1 VDLSLSA
8 RLAVGIALAAG
19 LAYAV
24 TPVAILAARRFSF
37 YDIPAATKVHKGPT
51 PYLGGAAVMLAFS
64 IALLVG
70 AGDAAR
76 TLPLLLGVAALL
88 VVGTIDDRVTV
99 SPAVR
104 VAIELAL
111 GAMLAATGLGWKL
124 GAGMPLDVVM
134 TALWVV
140 SIVNAFNLF
149 DNMDGQAST
158 MALVVSAG
166 ACALAVSTGAVW
178 AAAGSAALCGACAG
192 FLPHNLHKPAKIFL
206 GDGGSMPL
214 GFVVASLVAVSARSA
229 EPSTLALVVGF
240 MLVGLPALDTSL
252 VIVSRK
258 RRGVSLL
265 TGGQDH
271 LTHRTRR
278 QVGTPVR
285 VALVL
290 GSAQA
295 LLSALVVVA
304 THNSPVTIV
313 YVMLGFV
320 VCAATAIVSLEN
332 PETATAPA
340 ASVTAV
346 ALPPRR
352 ELVDL
357 GLLALLGLGAGMSP
371 LFEAYYST
379 GVWTPVGL
387 VLVVAAAAAA
397 IARTPRLGAPSAIAL
412 TGVSG
417 LGLWSLIS
425 TSWSP
430 AVEQGTLDANRWLV
444 YAAMLLLALVLVR
457 SRRHGEVLLAAAAVG
472 IGCVGVY
479 VIIHMFGSGGAV
491 GLFVNGRINSPL
503 GYINGQGCIFAMGCW
518 PALALA
524 ERRNPLQAGTG
535 AALAVLMACLALLS
549 ESRGAAIASLAA
561 VLLALVAIPG
571 RRRRTFA
578 LAFVAAG
585 VAAAAGSVVHIY
597 SVGVNG
603 TLAPSVVHAAAAA
616 MVEAALLA
624 GLAWGLVNAAAAY
637 ATARAG
643 TERRRTLERAATAA
657 AIALIAIP
665 LLAGAVKSSS
675 IEHRIS
681 SQWHQFVNLSDASAS
696 ASNATQSRLFSGSG
710 NRYDYWRVAYH
721 VFEANPLAGAGAG
734 GYTNSY
740 FKQRRT
746 VEAIQNPHS
755 IELEVLSELGLV
767 GFALLLALVGGVAS
781 GARWLRRAA
790 RTSPQARTLMVAAT
804 GTAAVWFVD
813 TSGDWMH
820 LLPGVTAVAISAA
833 AVLLRAEQAPVDERP
848 APVAA
853 HRSGLK
859 TLTTSPR
866 ARIAAAAGVAFVLAL
881 AGASLMRTGLAN
893 MYLSMARSDLKAHP
907 ADAFTEA
914 QRSLRLDSANLD
926 AYYVKAA
933 AQARFDQA
941 GAATTTLMQAVR
953 QDPGNFVTWILLGD
967 LHVRAGDLSAAKRY
981 YARAHQLDPNDPSV
995 ADLAAN
1001 PAGANG
1007 SSGA

>member
-19 LAYAV
+19 LAYGV

-37 YDIPAATKVHKGPT
+37 YDIPAAAKVHKRPT

-64 IALLVG
+64 VALLVG

-76 TLPLLLGVAALL
+76 TLPLLLGVTVLL

-104 VAIELAL
+104 VGIELAL

-124 GAGMPLDVVM
+124 GAGTPLDMVM
-134 TALWVV
+134 TAVWVV
-140 SIVNAFNLF
+140 SVVNAFNLF

-158 MALVVSAG
+158 MALVVSGG
-166 ACALAVSTGAVW
+166 ACALALSTGADW

-214 GFVVASLVAVSARSA
+214 GFVVASLVAVAARSA

-258 RRGVSLL
+258 RRGVSFL

-332 PETATAPA
+332 PEATSAPVAAAPA
-340 ASVTAV
+340 SVAV
-346 ALPPRR
+346 AALPPRR
-352 ELVDL
+352 ELVSL
-357 GLLALLGLGAGMSP
+357 GLLALLGLGAGISP

-379 GVWTPVGL
+379 GVWTPIGL

-457 SRRHGEVLLAAAAVG
+457 SRRHGAVLLGAAAVG
-472 IGCVGVY
+472 IGCTGVW
-479 VIIHMFGSGGAV
+479 VIIHMFGSAGAV

-503 GYINGQGCIFAMGCW
+503 GYINGEGCMFAMACW

-524 ERRNPLQAGTG
+524 ERRSPLEAGTG
-535 AALAVLMACLALLS
+535 AALTVLMSSLALLS

-561 VLLALVAIPG
+561 VVLVLAAVPG
-571 RRRRTFA
+571 RRRRIFA

-585 VAAAAGSVVHIY
+585 IAAAAGSVLHVY

-603 TLAPSVVHAAAAA
+603 PLPASAVHSAAAA
-616 MVEAALLA
+616 MVAAALAA
-624 GLAWGLVNAAAAY
+624 GLAWGLASAAAAY
-637 ATARAG
+637 ASARAG
-643 TERRRTLERAATAA
+643 TERGRALERAATIG
-657 AIALIAIP
+657 AIAVIAIP
-665 LLAGAVKSSS
+665 LLAGVVEHSS

-681 SQWHQFVNLSDASAS
+681 SQWHAFVNLSDSSAS
-696 ASNATQSRLFSGSG
+696 AATQSRLFSGSG

-721 VFEANPLAGAGAG
+721 VFEANPLVGAGAG
-734 GYTNSY
+734 GYTNAY
-740 FKQRRT
+740 FKQRHT
-746 VEAIQNPHS
+746 AEAIQNPHS
-755 IELEVLSELGLV
+755 VELEVLSELGLV
-767 GFALLLALVGGVAS
+767 GFALLLAVIGGVAF
-781 GARWLRRAA
+781 GARRLRRAA
-790 RTSPQARTLMVAAT
+790 LTSPGARTLMLAAT
-804 GTAAVWFVD
+804 GMAAVWLVD

-820 LLPGVTAVAISAA
+820 LLPGVTGVAIVAA
-833 AVLLRAEQAPVDERP
+833 AVLLRAGPPPDDAPVT
-848 APVAA
+848 AA
-853 HRSGLK
+853 LAGVRAFGAK
-859 TLTTSPR
+859 PR
-866 ARIAAAAGVAFVLAL
+866 ARIAAAAAVAFVLAL
-881 AGASLMRTGLAN
+881 AGASLMRTGLSN
-893 MYLSMARSDLKAHP
+893 MYLSLARSDLKANP
-907 ADAFTEA
+907 AAALTEA

-941 GAATTTLMQAVR
+941 GAATTTLMQAAH

-967 LHVRAGDLSAAKRY
+967 LHVRAGDLAAAKHY

-995 ADLAAN
+995 AQLAAD

-1007 SSGA
+1007 GAGA